1 VPYCYRHP
9 NRETFVSCSECGRPI
24 CAECMTP
31 APVGQRCPEH
41 SGQPQGV
48 RRVSSGMRR
57 GSFEGVGAICTKAL
71 VALNVLIYLITASQG
86 GGLNAPGGKL
96 FNNWILFGPA
106 VANGDWWRLITS
118 AFLHASL
125 IHIGF
130 NMYFLWFVGSA
141 VEQALGRGR
150 FLLIYFVS
158 ALSGSAGALVLTPRT
173 PTVGAS
179 GALFGLLGAALILE
193 RQRNYVLGGSALALI
208 VINLILSVTLSNISI
223 GGHIGGLIGGVL
235 CTLVL
240 SKFGR
245 GHAAYSRVGLW
256 GIAGVLAVGLLSLVV
271 AYLSVRGLA

>member
-41 SGQPQGV
+41 SGRAQGV
-48 RRVSSGMRR
+48 RRVSSGVRR
-57 GSFEGVGAICTKAL
+57 GTFEGVGAICTKTL
-71 VALNVLIYLITASQG
+71 VAINVLIYLITAAQG
-86 GGLNAPGGKL
+86 GGLNSPGGTL
-96 FNNWILFGPA
+96 FTKWILFGPA

-125 IHIGF
+125 LHIAF

-158 ALSGSAGALVLTPRT
+158 ALAGSAGALVFTPRT

-193 RQRNYVLGGSALALI
+193 RQRNFVLGGSALALI
-208 VINLILSVTLSNISI
+208 IINLVLSFTLSNISV
-223 GGHIGGLIGGVL
+223 GGHIGGLIGGIL

>member
-1 VPYCYRHP
+1 MPYCYRHP

-41 SGQPQGV
+41 SGRPQGT
-48 RRVSSGMRR
+48 RRVSSGIRR
-57 GSFEGVGAICTKAL
+57 GTFDGVGAICTKTL
-71 VALNVLIYLITASQG
+71 VAVNVLIYLITVAQG
-86 GGLNAPGGKL
+86 GGINAPGGTL
-96 FNNWILFGPA
+96 FNKWLLYGPF
-106 VANGDWWRLITS
+106 VAAGDWWRLITS

-125 IHIGF
+125 LHIAF

-150 FLLIYFVS
+150 FLMIYFVS
-158 ALSGSAGALVLTPRT
+158 ALAGSAGALVFSANK

-193 RQRNYVLGGSALALI
+193 RQRNFVLGGSALALI
-208 VINLILSVTLSNISI
+208 VINLILSFTLNNISV
-223 GGHIGGLIGGVL
+223 GGHIGGLIGGIL

-256 GIAGVLAVGLLSLVV
+256 GIAGVAGVGLLSLVV
-271 AYLSVRGLA
+271 AYWAA

>member
-1 VPYCYRHP
+1 MPYCYRHP

-41 SGQPQGV
+41 SGKPQGV
-48 RRVSSGMRR
+48 RRVPSRVRR
-57 GSFEGVGAICTKAL
+57 SAYEGGGAVVTKTLVGI
-71 VALNVLIYLITASQG
+71 NVLIYLITVAQG
-86 GGLNAPGGKL
+86 AGLNAPGGKL
-96 FNNWILFGPA
+96 FRNWELFGPA
-106 VANGDWWRLITS
+106 VAQGDWWRLFTS

-141 VEQALGRGR
+141 VEQAMGRGR
-150 FLLIYFVS
+150 FIMIYVVS
-158 ALSGSAGALVLTPRT
+158 ALAGSAGALVFTPTT

-193 RQRNYVLGGSALALI
+193 RQRNYVLGGSAMALI
-208 VINLILSVTLSNISI
+208 VINLILSFTLANISV
-223 GGHIGGLIGGVL
+223 GGHIGGLIGGIL

-256 GIAGVLAVGLLSLVV
+256 GIAGVLGVGLLSLAV
-271 AYLSVRGLA
+271 AYWRVRGYA

>member
-1 VPYCYRHP
+1 MPYCYRHP

-41 SGQPQGV
+41 SGRPQGT
-48 RRVSSGMRR
+48 RRMSSGIRR
-57 GSFEGVGAICTKAL
+57 GTFDGVGAICTKTL
-71 VALNVLIYLITASQG
+71 VAVNVLIYLITASQG
-86 GGLNAPGGKL
+86 GGINSPGGTL
-96 FNNWILFGPA
+96 FLKWVLFGPA

-125 IHIGF
+125 LHIAF

-158 ALSGSAGALVLTPRT
+158 ALAGSAGALVFTPNT

-193 RQRNYVLGGSALALI
+193 RQRNFVLGGSALALI
-208 VINLILSVTLSNISI
+208 VINLILSFTLSNISV
-223 GGHIGGLIGGVL
+223 GGHIGGLIGGIL

-245 GHAAYSRVGLW
+245 GHAAYSPVGLW
-256 GIAGVLAVGLLSLVV
+256 GIAGVVGVAVLSVVV
-271 AYLSVRGLA
+271 ALYAA

>member
-41 SGQPQGV
+41 SGRPQGARRVSAGV
-48 RRVSSGMRR
+48 RRS
-57 GSFEGVGAICTKAL
+57 SFEGVGAICTKTL
-71 VALNVLIYLITASQG
+71 VAINVLIYLITVAQG
-86 GGLNAPGGKL
+86 HGLNAPGGKL
-96 FNNWILFGPA
+96 FDKWLLYGPF
-106 VANGDWWRLITS
+106 VAAGDWWRLITS

-125 IHIGF
+125 LHIAF

-150 FLLIYFVS
+150 FLMIYFVS
-158 ALSGSAGALVLTPRT
+158 ALAGSAGALVFSADK

-193 RQRNYVLGGSALALI
+193 RQRNFVLGGSALALI
-208 VINLILSVTLSNISI
+208 VINLILSFTLNNISV
-223 GGHIGGLIGGVL
+223 GGHIGGLIGGIL

>member
-1 VPYCYRHP
+1 
-9 NRETFVSCSECGRPI
+9 
-24 CAECMTP
+24 MTP

-41 SGQPQGV
+41 SGKPQGV
-48 RRVSSGMRR
+48 RRVSAGVRR
-57 GSFEGVGAICTKAL
+57 GAFEGVGSIVTKTL
-71 VALNVLIYLITASQG
+71 VGLNVLVYVITAAQG
-86 GGLNAPGGKL
+86 SGLNSPGGRL
-96 FNNWILFGPA
+96 FFKWLLYGPA

-118 AFLHASL
+118 AFLHANL
-125 IHIGF
+125 IHIAF

-150 FLLIYFVS
+150 FILIYVVS
-158 ALSGSAGALVLTPRT
+158 ALAGSAGALVWTPT
-173 PTVGAS
+173 QPTVGAS

-193 RQRNYVLGGSALALI
+193 RQRNFVLGGSAMALI
-208 VINLILSVTLSNISI
+208 VINLILSFSLSNISV

-256 GIAGVLAVGLLSLVV
+256 GIAGVCGVGLLSLAV
-271 AYLSVRGLA
+271 AYWRVRGYA

>member
-41 SGQPQGV
+41 SGRPQGA
-48 RRVSSGMRR
+48 RRVSSGVRR
-57 GSFEGVGAICTKAL
+57 SAFEGTGAVVTKAL
-71 VALNVLIYLITASQG
+71 VAINVVIYLITAAQG
-86 GGLNAPGGKL
+86 GGLNAPGGRL
-96 FNNWILFGPA
+96 FTDWVLYGPA
-106 VANGDWWRLITS
+106 VANGDWWRLFTS

-141 VEQALGRGR
+141 VEQAMGRGR
-150 FLLIYFVS
+150 FILIYVVS
-158 ALSGSAGALVLTPRT
+158 ALAGSAGALVFTPTT

-193 RQRNYVLGGSALALI
+193 RQRNYVLGGSAMALI
-208 VINLILSVTLSNISI
+208 VINLILSFTLSNISV
-223 GGHIGGLIGGVL
+223 GGHIGGLIGGIL

-256 GIAGVLAVGLLSLVV
+256 GIAGVVGVGLLSLAV
-271 AYLSVRGLA
+271 AYWRVRGYA